1 MKILVTGG
9 CGYIG
14 SHTAVRLLESGEEV
28 VIIDNLINSKIDVLD
43 KIKEITGKNIT
54 FYQEDLCN
62 LEELRKIFKEEKFEF
77 EYVKC
82 KKDAINILEN
92 EMKI

>member
-1 MKILVTGG
+1 MKVLITGG

-62 LEELRKIFKEEKFEF
+62 LEELRKIFKKEVE
-77 EYVKC
+77 
-82 KKDAINILEN
+82 
-92 EMKI
+92 

>member
-1 MKILVTGG
+1 MKVLITGG

-62 LEELRKIFKEEKFEF
+62 CHNSNTKE
-77 EYVKC
+77 YNSNHNHSNV
-82 KKDAINILEN
+82 
-92 EMKI
+92 